1 MVVNGT
7 LLIQVASHNFINQTV
22 VASVGIDGRKLL
34 HPMDS
39 ITNIHTIWD
48 LVEHIAVVQVVVE
61 DLD

>member
-22 VASVGIDGRKLL
+22 VANVGIDGRKLL
-34 HPMDS
+34 RPMDS
-39 ITNIHTIWD
+39 ITNIHIIW
-48 LVEHIAVVQVVVE
+48 LTVEHIAVVQVVVE

>member
-7 LLIQVASHNFINQTV
+7 LLTQAANRSFISQTV

-34 HPMDS
+34 HPMDL
-39 ITNIHTIWD
+39 TMNTHTIWD
-48 LVEHIAVVQVVVE
+48 LVEHIAVVQVAVE